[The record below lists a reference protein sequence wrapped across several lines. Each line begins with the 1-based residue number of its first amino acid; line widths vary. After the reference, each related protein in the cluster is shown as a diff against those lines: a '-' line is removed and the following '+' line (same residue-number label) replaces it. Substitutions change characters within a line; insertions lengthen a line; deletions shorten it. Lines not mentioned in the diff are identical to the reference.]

1 MSASAAPPL
10 LHGLSAIAGRYD
22 GVICDVWG
30 VVHNGVAG
38 SPAAI
43 DALRR
48 FRASRGPVVLLSNA
62 PRPPIGVETQFDRL
76 GIPRDF
82 YDAVV
87 TSGGAARAD
96 LEARTKS
103 TRTLKIFYLGPN
115 RDSPL
120 LEGLNVALAD
130 VEEADVVLC
139 TGPFQDETEKPEDYR
154 ELLERFKARR
164 LPFLC
169 ANPDI
174 VVQRGDKLIY
184 CAGALARFYEQ
195 LGGEAI
201 YYGKPH
207 APVFEMAL
215 GELNARKPVKTP
227 LVIGDGLETDIL
239 GANRMGFAALFV
251 AGGIHGA
258 ELRENPDALAQ
269 LFRKLGVHAAAAMPE
284 LSW

>member
-1 MSASAAPPL
+1 MNAFNAPPIIARF
-10 LHGLSAIAGRYD
+10 SEIAGQYD
-22 GVICDVWG
+22 GLICDVWG
-30 VVHNGVAG
+30 VVHNGVEGNA
-38 SPAAI
+38 SSI

-48 FRASRGPVVLLSNA
+48 FRESYGPVVLLSNA

-96 LEARTKS
+96 LEARTKG
-103 TRTLKIFYLGPN
+103 RPTLKIFYLGPN

-120 LEGLNVALAD
+120 LEGLNVALVAL
-130 VEEADVVLC
+130 EEAEIVLC
-139 TGPFQDETEKPEDYR
+139 TGPFKDETEKPEDYR
-154 ELLERFKARR
+154 GMLMAFKARR

-184 CAGALARFYEQ
+184 CAGALARFYEE
-195 LGGEAI
+195 LGGEAV

-215 GELNARKPVKTP
+215 AALQAKKRVTNP
-227 LVIGDGLETDIL
+227 LVVGDGLETDIA
-239 GANRMGFAALFV
+239 GANRMGLASLFV

-258 ELRENPDALAQ
+258 ELRENPGALAQ
-269 LFRKLGVHAAAAMPE
+269 LFRRLGVHAAAAMAE
-284 LSW
+284 LRW